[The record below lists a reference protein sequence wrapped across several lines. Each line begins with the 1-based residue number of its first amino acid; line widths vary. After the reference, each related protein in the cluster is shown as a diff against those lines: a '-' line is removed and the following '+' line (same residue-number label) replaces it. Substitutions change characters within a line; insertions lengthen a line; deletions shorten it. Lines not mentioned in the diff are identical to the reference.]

1 MTISPLLRRPL
12 AAIAT
17 LGISL
22 LMLLP
27 AQAEVVFQ
35 DITSPAGIKA
45 WLVEDYAVPIVT
57 IRFAFEG
64 GTTQDPAGKEGLTTL
79 MTTLFDEGAGDMD
92 SDTFQIA
99 LDDAGAEMGFAA
111 DADTTF
117 GSMRMLA
124 DQRDAAVALLKL
136 AIESPRFDQNPIDR
150 MRAQIITGINAAAQ
164 DPNTA
169 AQLQWGKA
177 LYGDHP
183 YARRSQGT
191 VDSLMTATAEDLRA
205 QHKAIFAR
213 GKLSVGIVGAISA
226 DDAKAML
233 DTLFAN
239 LPAEPSL
246 APVADI
252 APNLGQDLRVDY
264 DLPQTSI
271 FMAFPS
277 VARSDPNYFATVL
290 MAQILGGDTF
300 QSRLTSE
307 VREKRGLTY
316 GISASMVGFEHSQSL
331 LISTATS
338 ADRAPETLQ
347 VIQDVIADLVANG
360 PTDTEL
366 ADAKRYIIGSYPI
379 SELSSS
385 SAIANTLV
393 GLQMRDLGIDYVS
406 RRVDL
411 INAVTSADVKAAAE
425 RLLSVKPTIMQMGPA
440 PVPAS

>member
-1 MTISPLLRRPL
+1 MTFSSLLRRPL
-12 AAIAT
+12 AALAT
-17 LGISL
+17 LGLSAL
-22 LMLLP
+22 LILP

-35 DITSPAGIKA
+35 DITSPAGVHA

-64 GTTQDPAGKEGLTTL
+64 GTTQDPVGKEGLTTL
-79 MTTLFDEGAGDMD
+79 MTTLFDEGAGTLD
-92 SDTFQIA
+92 SDAFQIA

-111 DADTTF
+111 DADATY

-124 DQRDAAVALLKL
+124 DHRDEAVALLKL
-136 AIESPRFDQNPIDR
+136 AIEKPSFTQNPIDR
-150 MRAQIITGINAAAQ
+150 MRAQLITGINASAQ

-169 AQLQWGKA
+169 AQRQWGTA

-183 YARRSQGT
+183 YSRRSQGT
-191 VDSLMTATAEDLRA
+191 AETLNALDGDDLRA
-205 QHKAIFAR
+205 QHQAIFAR

-233 DTLFAN
+233 DELFAN
-239 LPAEPSL
+239 LPAEPNL
-246 APVADI
+246 APIADI
-252 APNLGQDLRVDY
+252 KPNLGQDLRVDY
-264 DLPQTSI
+264 KLPQTSI

-277 VARSDPNYFATVL
+277 VARTDPDYFAAYL
-290 MAQILGGDTF
+290 MTQILGGDTF

-331 LISTATS
+331 LIATATRAES
-338 ADRAPETLQ
+338 APETLK
-347 VIQDVIADLVANG
+347 VIQDVIAGLVADG
-360 PTDTEL
+360 PTEEEL

-379 SELSSS
+379 GELSSS

-393 GLQMRDLGIDYVS
+393 GLQMRDLGIDYIS
-406 RRVDL
+406 TRADQ
-411 INAVTSADVKAAAE
+411 INAVTVADIKAMAA
-425 RLLSVKPTIMQMGPA
+425 RLLTVKPTIMQMGPA
-440 PVPAS
+440 QDQ